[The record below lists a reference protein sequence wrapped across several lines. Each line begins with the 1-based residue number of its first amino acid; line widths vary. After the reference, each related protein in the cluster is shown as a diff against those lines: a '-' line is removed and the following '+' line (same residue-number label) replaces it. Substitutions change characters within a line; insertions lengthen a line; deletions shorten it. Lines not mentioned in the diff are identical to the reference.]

1 MANID
6 EDIIKKYFYDV
17 KLGYTSADKIH
28 KKLLEDGHDISMSNV
43 QKFYKNQE
51 VNQKTLRK
59 PLKSDRVYNSVVA
72 SQYGANYQIDIIVY
86 DRFEFQKYK
95 YILCII
101 DVYSRY
107 ACCRAMT
114 NRRNETIL
122 NAIKSIFSEMGVPQA
137 INSDNEFNKKMFNQ
151 YFIENDITTYFS
163 QPDEINK
170 NALVERFNR
179 TICGLIQKWRLSTGL
194 YNWHT
199 ILNDIVNNYNNT
211 YHRTIRTTPMKI
223 KNGEDINHQ
232 IVNVVTHD
240 FKINDRVRASK
251 PKTVF
256 SKGDKIT
263 FTHTIY
269 RVTEI
274 DKNKIFISNDETQL
288 KKFYKPYQLLLIT
301 DDVGVLEKPETK
313 HKVIHKALKKEKKVN
328 KILKLDGIDQLNN
341 LGDSRRVRKQVVKYN
356 IK

>member
-1 MANID
+1 MINID

-17 KLGYTSADKIH
+17 KLGYTSADKLH
-28 KKLLEDGHDISMSNV
+28 KKLLEDGHDISMIDV

-59 PLKSDRVYNSVVA
+59 PLKSDRVYNSVIA
-72 SQYGANYQIDIIVY
+72 SRYGANFQIDIIVY

-107 ACCRAMT
+107 ACCKALT

-122 NAIKSIFSEMGVPQA
+122 NAIKNIFTEMGVPQS
-137 INSDNEFNKKMFNQ
+137 INSDNEFNKKMFNS
-151 YFIENDITTYFS
+151 YFIKNNITTYFS
-163 QPDEINK
+163 QPYEINK
-170 NALVERFNR
+170 QAIVERFNR

-199 ILNDIVNNYNNT
+199 ILSDIVDNYNNT
-211 YHRTIRTTPMKI
+211 YHRTIKTTPIKI

-232 IVNVVTHD
+232 IVNIVTHD
-240 FKINDRVRASK
+240 IKIGDRVRASK

-288 KKFYKPYQLLLIT
+288 KKFYRPYQLLLIT
-301 DDVGVLEKPETK
+301 DDVGVFDKPETE
-313 HKVIHKALKKEKKVN
+313 HKVIHKTLKKEKKIN
-328 KILKLDGIDQLNN
+328 KVLKLDGIDQTNN
-341 LGDSRRVRKQVVKYN
+341 LGDSKRIRKQVIKYN
-356 IK
+356 AQ